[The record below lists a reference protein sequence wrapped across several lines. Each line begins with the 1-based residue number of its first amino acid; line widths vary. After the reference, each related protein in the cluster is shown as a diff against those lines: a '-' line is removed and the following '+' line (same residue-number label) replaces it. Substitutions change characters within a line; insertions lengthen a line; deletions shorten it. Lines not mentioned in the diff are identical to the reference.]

1 MSGGGGG
8 GGGSWDNKTAK
19 PVTTVHLC
27 ISTFV
32 WETTGYF
39 LTRNPSISAVVSLT
53 QLDIL
58 EENFGQFSAVC
69 GDKKLNIFSQE
80 V

>member
-8 GGGSWDNKTAK
+8 GGGSRDNKTAK

-39 LTRNPSISAVVSLT
+39 LTRDPSISAVVSLT
-53 QLDIL
+53 PLDI
-58 EENFGQFSAVC
+58 EENSGRCPAVC
-69 GDKKLNIFSQE
+69 GDKKYNIFSQE